1 MFWVYRAYGYQL
13 RQLTYS
19 YTVANYA
26 AINIS
31 FGKDTISFKVP
42 ELKTD
47 KVLVQAA
54 GVSESRLNLFRLSVR
69 KK

>member
-31 FGKDTISFKVP
+31 FGKNTISFKEP

-47 KVLVQAA
+47 RVLVQAA
-54 GVSESRLNLFRLSVR
+54 GASESRLNLFRPSGH
-69 KK
+69 